1 MEKREVLEKLRVR
14 NGQSSKIDY
23 VEILFY
29 CLTICLCC
37 AAPTIHYY

>member
-14 NGQSSKIDY
+14 NGQSPKIDY

-29 CLTICLCC
+29 CLC
-37 AAPTIHYY
+37 AAPTMIYVA